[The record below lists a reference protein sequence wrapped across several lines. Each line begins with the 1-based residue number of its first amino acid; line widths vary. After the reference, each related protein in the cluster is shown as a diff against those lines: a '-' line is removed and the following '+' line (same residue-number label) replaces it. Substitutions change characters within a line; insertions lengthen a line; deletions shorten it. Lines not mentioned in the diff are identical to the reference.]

1 MMAQYRISASRS
13 LQASKTP
20 KSTTC
25 ARFATDAS
33 RSLLPQHVSLV
44 QIVKMINARYRYE
57 LAEID
62 LTHAIAADS
71 ENIDFLVNRSQC
83 YYETREFDAAV
94 MILLLLMLLRFSSC
108 FRSL

>member
-1 MMAQYRISASRS
+1 MLRTRSSRENAQRV
-13 LQASKTP
+13 
-20 KSTTC
+20 
-25 ARFATDAS
+25 
-33 RSLLPQHVSLV
+33 H
-44 QIVKMINARYRYE
+44 RYE

-94 MILLLLMLLRFSSC
+94 MILLLLMLLRFLNC
-108 FRSL
+108 VRSL